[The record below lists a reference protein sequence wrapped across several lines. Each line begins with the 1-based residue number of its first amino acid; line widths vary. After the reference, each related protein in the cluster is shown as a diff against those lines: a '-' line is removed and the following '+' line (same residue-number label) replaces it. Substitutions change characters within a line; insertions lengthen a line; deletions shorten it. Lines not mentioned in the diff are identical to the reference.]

1 MSVKLEIVDLS
12 LNKKIPIK
20 ILEKEL
26 SLDLNI
32 LNPIETLDFDY
43 EENITSTGET
53 YNRVSY
59 LGVERSLES
68 LYSTENEKFSSAMDI
83 LAYVC

>member
-32 LNPIETLDFDY
+32 LNPLETLDFDY
-43 EENITSTGET
+43 EENITSAVKLTIE
-53 YNRVSY
+53 
-59 LGVERSLES
+59 
-68 LYSTENEKFSSAMDI
+68 FHI
-83 LAYVC
+83 